1 MGGSAQGRCSAQQH
15 ERIQDYLDAGHSS
28 CVLRHEHVA
37 SLVQAALLHGD
48 DVQYRLLAWVVMP
61 NHVHVLVEMLPGYPL
76 YQVVQAWKSVTAR
89 RANVLLGRKG
99 TLWQRDYF
107 DRYIRDER
115 HMERAIVYIHGNP
128 VKAGLVA
135 RAEDWPFG
143 SARWT
148 AALDEAL
155 GVPG

>member
-1 MGGSAQGRCSAQQH
+1 
-15 ERIQDYLDAGHSS
+15 
-28 CVLRHEHVA
+28 
-37 SLVQAALLHGD
+37 
-48 DVQYRLLAWVVMP
+48 
-61 NHVHVLVEMLPGYPL
+61 
-76 YQVVQAWKSVTAR
+76 
-89 RANVLLGRKG
+89 
-99 TLWQRDYF
+99 
-107 DRYIRDER
+107 
-115 HMERAIVYIHGNP
+115 MERAIVYIHGNP